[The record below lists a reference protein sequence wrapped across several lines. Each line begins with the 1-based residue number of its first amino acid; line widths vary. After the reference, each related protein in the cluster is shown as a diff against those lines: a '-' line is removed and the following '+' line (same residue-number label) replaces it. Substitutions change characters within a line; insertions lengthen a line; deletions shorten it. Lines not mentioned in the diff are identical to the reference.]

1 MGYFFRKSNR
11 RRQTGDAIDTSEN
24 SGTST
29 TVQGGESNSFK
40 NGSIKGKSDGGHDR
54 RGSKISNSSN
64 NSSKSLSCS
73 ARTMKCRPG
82 RALGRDRGQRGKIVT
97 GYSSRSNSSKS
108 FISDL
113 DIESGEMLSADM
125 DVIGESSQEETEDE
139 IADALKM
146 ARISRPQ
153 HFRLSDDSSSC
164 DFNLA
169 SNRNLNSN
177 NNRSRKY
184 DNDNLSADNATHS
197 NNSGDMNESG
207 CFDETKSVMMD
218 KRRAAKVGRPGT
230 KFVYAVLF
238 CTAAILSV
246 ATYFFV
252 KNSEYNEFK
261 SEFRSYARE
270 TADLAETSAAHT
282 FSQLNTLATTIT
294 SAGLLESYQHD
305 YQNEPMGKSR
315 RIRERERLLEEGK
328 FHSGKHSPFYYTG
341 SWPNV
346 TIPHFDERIQDL
358 SESAGATMLL
368 YIPLV
373 QLKDRDGFE
382 SFANYHSPWKRRAEY
397 KNKQNN
403 DLVQAD
409 SLTIT
414 KNINNEYEGGENAT
428 IGQDPY
434 DEITINKSSAMES
447 AIHSQHQDHSS
458 NSSVTNN
465 GDPSYMRIRPC
476 LHFHPTDISNMTGY
490 ENLDNFAEGVL
501 EHYGGISDPAGLSAP
516 IYQYGGPNHVKD
528 TDSEIALMDLWTHP
542 VFRKEVIAS
551 IEYDVPV
558 ITEYLDVSFL
568 QDALSTS
575 DSSTNEASEGNLA
588 PLSSLQSLTIDRVKA
603 SFEHDAGTIGYVVG
617 VVPWSTFFQN
627 VLDRRK
633 KTQGTS
639 PPDGLSTE
647 KDVNGIVVKV
657 VSDCGSIFT
666 FVLNSGNQEI
676 QTYLGDWREQYWKY
690 EDLEYESTFFYKDH
704 AKGVSRHCHFDLH
717 IYPNNEFQGAYQT
730 AAPWLYA
737 LAVVTIFVFTAII
750 FACYDAFIFKGQEH
764 IVSEAA
770 GMVVENARRAARNE
784 RDLNDFI
791 AHEVRNPLAAAISAC
806 AFVSSAVMDD
816 QTLHGSS
823 EGSDFERLALIPS
836 NEKRMEVQEDIKI
849 IDSSLHFI
857 NDLLRNMLDMQRA
870 GSNQI
875 DIENKPTDIMNDIF
889 KPVEA
894 MMHLRDAPFK
904 VILECSSSG
913 SCMTNN
919 FDDDDHLIVMTDPL
933 RLKQVVL
940 NLTRNASKFVEKGF
954 IRCCAK
960 VNPVDGFVLL
970 YVDDS
975 GPGIPEEKR
984 KRVFGKFQQSLDIVQ
999 QGTGIGLS
1007 LCKKMIDLMGGSLYI
1022 DDKYESGIQGC
1033 PGTRF
1038 VIQLRIPPLQLNHT
1052 ILDDQIARHDRA
1064 RCRRHEAAG
1073 LHLITR
1079 KTSLSPSCLI
1089 DPNDSVGT
1097 VTNDSTFK
1105 TSASSVT
1112 TDKTQINDNSGSP
1125 SKASKAT
1132 NDAKTLEKNVDCAK
1146 ERKED
1151 EQAWVALP
1159 LKTSLQLNLNTP
1171 NPDDNNVAD
1180 EEKQK
1185 GHQLA
1190 ELPENLSV
1198 LFVDDDMI
1206 LRKLFSRTLKKINP
1220 SWTVQEASSGEIAI
1234 ELITSKMG
1242 KHKDGGDT
1250 RQGGFDLIFM
1260 DQYMASVQ
1268 KQLLGTESVRAIR
1281 SKGFHKPII
1290 CGLSAN
1296 DVEDAFYDAGSDAFM
1311 FKPFPCKKDE
1321 LETELLR
1328 VLNTRRQ

>member
-1 MGYFFRKSNR
+1 
-11 RRQTGDAIDTSEN
+11 
-24 SGTST
+24 
-29 TVQGGESNSFK
+29 
-40 NGSIKGKSDGGHDR
+40 
-54 RGSKISNSSN
+54 
-64 NSSKSLSCS
+64 
-73 ARTMKCRPG
+73 
-82 RALGRDRGQRGKIVT
+82 
-97 GYSSRSNSSKS
+97 
-108 FISDL
+108 
-113 DIESGEMLSADM
+113 
-125 DVIGESSQEETEDE
+125 
-139 IADALKM
+139 
-146 ARISRPQ
+146 
-153 HFRLSDDSSSC
+153 
-164 DFNLA
+164 
-169 SNRNLNSN
+169 
-177 NNRSRKY
+177 
-184 DNDNLSADNATHS
+184 
-197 NNSGDMNESG
+197 
-207 CFDETKSVMMD
+207 
-218 KRRAAKVGRPGT
+218 
-230 KFVYAVLF
+230 
-238 CTAAILSV
+238 
-246 ATYFFV
+246 
-252 KNSEYNEFK
+252 
-261 SEFRSYARE
+261 
-270 TADLAETSAAHT
+270 
-282 FSQLNTLATTIT
+282 
-294 SAGLLESYQHD
+294 
-305 YQNEPMGKSR
+305 
-315 RIRERERLLEEGK
+315 
-328 FHSGKHSPFYYTG
+328 
-341 SWPNV
+341 
-346 TIPHFDERIQDL
+346 
-358 SESAGATMLL
+358 
-368 YIPLV
+368 
-373 QLKDRDGFE
+373 
-382 SFANYHSPWKRRAEY
+382 
-397 KNKQNN
+397 
-403 DLVQAD
+403 
-409 SLTIT
+409 
-414 KNINNEYEGGENAT
+414 
-428 IGQDPY
+428 
-434 DEITINKSSAMES
+434 
-447 AIHSQHQDHSS
+447 
-458 NSSVTNN
+458 
-465 GDPSYMRIRPC
+465 
-476 LHFHPTDISNMTGY
+476 
-490 ENLDNFAEGVL
+490 
-501 EHYGGISDPAGLSAP
+501 
-516 IYQYGGPNHVKD
+516 
-528 TDSEIALMDLWTHP
+528 
-542 VFRKEVIAS
+542 
-551 IEYDVPV
+551 
-558 ITEYLDVSFL
+558 
-568 QDALSTS
+568 
-575 DSSTNEASEGNLA
+575 
-588 PLSSLQSLTIDRVKA
+588 
-603 SFEHDAGTIGYVVG
+603 
-617 VVPWSTFFQN
+617 
-627 VLDRRK
+627 
-633 KTQGTS
+633 
-639 PPDGLSTE
+639 
-647 KDVNGIVVKV
+647 
-657 VSDCGSIFT
+657 
-666 FVLNSGNQEI
+666 
-676 QTYLGDWREQYWKY
+676 
-690 EDLEYESTFFYKDH
+690 
-704 AKGVSRHCHFDLH
+704 
-717 IYPNNEFQGAYQT
+717 
-730 AAPWLYA
+730 
-737 LAVVTIFVFTAII
+737 
-750 FACYDAFIFKGQEH
+750 
-764 IVSEAA
+764 
-770 GMVVENARRAARNE
+770 
-784 RDLNDFI
+784 
-791 AHEVRNPLAAAISAC
+791 
-806 AFVSSAVMDD
+806 
-816 QTLHGSS
+816 
-823 EGSDFERLALIPS
+823 
-836 NEKRMEVQEDIKI
+836 
-849 IDSSLHFI
+849 
-857 NDLLRNMLDMQRA
+857 MLDMQRA